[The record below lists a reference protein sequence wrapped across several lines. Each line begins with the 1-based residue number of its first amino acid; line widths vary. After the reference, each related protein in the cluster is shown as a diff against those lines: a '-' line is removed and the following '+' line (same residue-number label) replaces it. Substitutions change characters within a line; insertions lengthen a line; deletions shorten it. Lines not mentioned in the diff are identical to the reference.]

1 MPAPYPSSGPVT
13 LRANLKDYPLTLALK
28 SGKIS
33 SPLVTFE
40 FCGPQKVFEGFK
52 PMVRER
58 AYDVGEMALATF
70 LHAKLYGK
78 PLTLLPACIVG
89 KFQHNTLFYMNRGRV
104 RAPQEITGSTAIV
117 RSYTQTTAVWARGI
131 LQHEYGV
138 DLSTVK
144 WLTADDPHL
153 SEFHDPP
160 NCIRV
165 NSKAKILEQR
175 LIDGEADFGIV
186 GLPPPTHP
194 DIRRL
199 LPDPETEA
207 AAWGRKYGCA
217 QINHMFVVD
226 SDLAKARPD
235 VVAEIFRLLAASK
248 EAAGLNGKAVDP
260 LPFGVTNVARSV
272 ELMNQYAFQQQLIPR
287 PFSLDELFEDSVRDL
302 KA

>member
-1 MPAPYPSSGPVT
+1 MPAPYPNTGPVT
-13 LRANLKDYPLTLALK
+13 LRTNLKDYPLTMALK
-28 SGKIS
+28 SGKLS
-33 SPLVTFE
+33 SPLIHFN

-58 AYDVGEMALATF
+58 AFDIGELALATF
-70 LHAKLYGK
+70 LQAKTYGK

-89 KFQHNTLFYMNRGRV
+89 KFQHNTLFYMNRGRE
-104 RAPQEITGSTAIV
+104 RSPQEIAGQTAIV
-117 RSYTQTTAVWARGI
+117 RSYTQTTAVWARGV
-131 LQHEYGV
+131 LQHEYDV
-138 DLSTVK
+138 DLSTVN

-153 SEFHDPP
+153 AEFRDPP
-160 NCIRV
+160 NCTRV
-165 NSKAKILEQR
+165 NAKEKPLEQR

-199 LPDPETEA
+199 LPDPEA
-207 AAWGRKYGCA
+207 AAEAWRKKYGCA

-226 SDLAKARPD
+226 SELAAARPD

-248 EAAGLNGKAVDP
+248 ADAGLNAKAVDT
-260 LPFGVTNVARSV
+260 LPFGLAKVARSV
-272 ELMNQYAFQQQLIPR
+272 EIMTQYACEQGLIPR
-287 PFSLDELFEDSVRDL
+287 AFGLDELFDPSVRDL